1 MCPHLAA
8 SLRPINFHYAQRP
21 AEPHTCANKKVLR
34 HVGTSKTFRP
44 PRHEGA
50 GLRRSERPCTAA
62 GPAGPFMELTW
73 AYEFDGAA
81 AVSEPS
87 QLILRKPGGRDG
99 IQLFIMGHSWIA
111 DRNMSVDISGP
122 AYENRTMNSQATAI
136 PRIWFDFM
144 PRGTSVIPAQ
154 ALGGVPSE
162 APSPGRKCRV
172 DWFCINHRSIYPG
185 IHLSIRLCR

>member
-34 HVGTSKTFRP
+34 HAGTSKTFRP

-73 AYEFDGAA
+73 AFEFDGAA
-81 AVSEPS
+81 AMSEPS
-87 QLILRKPGGRDG
+87 QLMLRKLGDETASNVSSWVIVGSQYVGRYLRPGIRKPYHEQSGNRD
-99 IQLFIMGHSWIA
+99 S
-111 DRNMSVDISGP
+111 
-122 AYENRTMNSQATAI
+122 ENLVRLHATWNI
-136 PRIWFDFM
+136 RDSCP
-144 PRGTSVIPAQ
+144 S
-154 ALGGVPSE
+154 LGGVPSE